1 MFFALSL
8 GAICDPP
15 KHKKNTD
22 FRARFSRTGAGL
34 TGGCRTMK
42 INVERGAFLKALN
55 HVQSVVERRNTI
67 PILSNVLIEAAKGQL
82 KLTAT
87 DLDIEIV
94 EGLPADVLRNGSA
107 TAPAHMLYDIV
118 RKLPDGAQVQVE
130 LLSSEGGRLAVSA
143 GTSRF
148 ELSCLPREDFPQM
161 AAGALPHKFRLAADD
176 LKRIIGKTRFAIST
190 EETRY
195 YLNGIYLHAAKD
207 AKPPVLR
214 AVATDGHRLARYELE
229 LPDGAADMPGVIV
242 PRKTVGELV
251 KLLDD
256 ADGAIDISLSDT
268 KIQFGF
274 NGAEL
279 TSKLIDGNFPPY
291 ERVIPSG
298 NDKSL
303 VLEAREFAQS
313 VDRVSTI
320 SADKTR
326 AVKLNLSKDKVTL
339 SVVNPESGTATEDVS
354 ATYSA
359 GALEIGFNARYLLD
373 ITSQIEGKEV
383 RFLLSDAGSPA
394 IIEDAEDARTLYVLM
409 PLRV

>member
-1 MFFALSL
+1 
-8 GAICDPP
+8 
-15 KHKKNTD
+15 
-22 FRARFSRTGAGL
+22 
-34 TGGCRTMK
+34 MK
-42 INVERGAFLKALN
+42 INVERGAFLKALS

-67 PILSNVLIEAAKGQL
+67 PILSNVMLEAGKSEL

-94 EGLPADVLRNGSA
+94 EALPADILRGGFV

-118 RKLPDGAQVQVE
+118 RKLPDGAQVQAE
-130 LLSSEGGRLAVSA
+130 LLASEGGRLAVSA
-143 GTSRF
+143 GSSRF
-148 ELSCLPREDFPQM
+148 ELACLPREDFPQM
-161 AAGALPHKFRLAADD
+161 AAGVLPHRFRLAADD
-176 LKRIIGKTRFAIST
+176 LKRIIDKTRFAIST

-195 YLNGIYLHAAKD
+195 YLNGIYLHAAND
-207 AKPPVLR
+207 AKPPVMR
-214 AVATDGHRLARYELE
+214 AVATDGHRLARYEME
-229 LPDGAADMPGVIV
+229 LPAGAEQIPGVIV
-242 PRKTVGELV
+242 PRKTVNELR

-256 ADGAIDISLSDT
+256 AEGAIEISLSDT

-274 NGAEL
+274 NGVEL

-298 NDKSL
+298 NDKAL
-303 VLEAREFAQS
+303 ALEAREFSQG

-326 AVKLNLSKDKVTL
+326 AVKLNISKDKVTL
-339 SVVNPESGTATEDVS
+339 SVVNPESGTATEDVG
-354 ATYSA
+354 AIYSA
-359 GALEIGFNARYLLD
+359 APIEIGFNARYLLD
-373 ITSQIEGKEV
+373 ITGQIEGKDV

-394 IIEDAEDARTLYVLM
+394 IIEDAEDTRTLYVLM

>member
-1 MFFALSL
+1 
-8 GAICDPP
+8 
-15 KHKKNTD
+15 
-22 FRARFSRTGAGL
+22 
-34 TGGCRTMK
+34 MK
-42 INVERGAFLKALN
+42 INVERSALLKALS

-67 PILSNVLIEAAKGQL
+67 PILSNVMLEAGQGAL

-94 EGLPADVLRNGSA
+94 ESIPADILRNGFA

-118 RKLPDGAQVQVE
+118 RKLPDGAQVQAE
-130 LLSSEGGRLAVSA
+130 LLTSEGGRLAVSA
-143 GTSRF
+143 GSSRF
-148 ELSCLPREDFPQM
+148 ELACLPKEDFPQM
-161 AAGALPHKFRLAADD
+161 TAGALPHRFRLAADD
-176 LKRIIGKTRFAIST
+176 LKRIVDKTRFAIST

-195 YLNGIYLHAAKD
+195 YLNGIYVHAAKD
-207 AKPPVLR
+207 AKPPVMR

-229 LPDGAADMPGVIV
+229 LPDGAAQIPGVII
-242 PRKTVGELV
+242 PRKTVGELR

-256 ADGAIDISLSDT
+256 ADGAIEISLSDT

-274 NGAEL
+274 NGVEL

-298 NDKSL
+298 NDKAL
-303 VLEAREFAQS
+303 ALEAKDFSQS

-326 AVKLNLSKDKVTL
+326 AVKLNIAKDKVTL
-339 SVVNPESGTATEDVS
+339 SVVNPESGTATEDVG

-359 GALEIGFNARYLLD
+359 ASLEIGFNARYLLD
-373 ITSQIEGKEV
+373 ITGQIEGKEV

-394 IIEDAEDARTLYVLM
+394 IIEDAEDPRTLYVLM

>member
-1 MFFALSL
+1 
-8 GAICDPP
+8 
-15 KHKKNTD
+15 
-22 FRARFSRTGAGL
+22 
-34 TGGCRTMK
+34 MK
-42 INVERGAFLKALN
+42 INVERGALLKALN

-67 PILSNVLIEAAKGQL
+67 PILSNVLIEAGKSGL

-94 EGLPADVLRNGSA
+94 EALPADILRNGSA

-118 RKLPDGAQVQVE
+118 RKLP
-130 LLSSEGGRLAVSA
+130 
-143 GTSRF
+143 
-148 ELSCLPREDFPQM
+148 
-161 AAGALPHKFRLAADD
+161 AGALPHKFRLAADD
-176 LKRIIGKTRFAIST
+176 LKRLIDKTRFAIST

-207 AKPPVLR
+207 AKPKVMR

-229 LPDGAADMPGVIV
+229 LPDGAADIPGVIV
-242 PRKTVGELV
+242 PRKTVGELR

-274 NGAEL
+274 NGVEL

-303 VLEAREFAQS
+303 ALEAKEFAQS

-339 SVVNPESGTATEDVS
+339 SVVNPESGTATEDVG